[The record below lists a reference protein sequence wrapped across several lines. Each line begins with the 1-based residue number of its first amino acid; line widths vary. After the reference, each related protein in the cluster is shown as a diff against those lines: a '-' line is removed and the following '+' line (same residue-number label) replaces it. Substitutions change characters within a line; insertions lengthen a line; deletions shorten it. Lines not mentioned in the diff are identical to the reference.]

1 MIVVERS
8 LLPQGNF
15 SKFLRLEWI
24 AVSIKESESG
34 FPVPER
40 ACEVQ
45 TRPKI
50 DN

>member
-15 SKFLRLEWI
+15 SKFLRFEGP
-24 AVSIKESESG
+24 AVSIRR
-34 FPVPER
+34 FPVAEK
-40 ACEVQ
+40 ACEAQ
-45 TRPKI
+45 TKPKI